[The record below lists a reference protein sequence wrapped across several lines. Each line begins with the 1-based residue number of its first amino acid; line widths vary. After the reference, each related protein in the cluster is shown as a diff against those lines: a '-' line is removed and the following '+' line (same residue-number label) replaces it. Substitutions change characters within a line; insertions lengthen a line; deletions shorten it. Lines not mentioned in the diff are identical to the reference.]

1 MLDTV
6 QEKNSRQTDFIC
18 IGNNTKRVIAYKTVT
33 SEDDQ
38 IAQRHK
44 KLGTVDI
51 YSTLGSGN
59 VAVKIYG
66 HDNNARFG
74 NIREDSNQPQTTSC
88 KVGMT

>member
-1 MLDTV
+1 MLDT
-6 QEKNSRQTDFIC
+6 EKNSRQTDFIC
-18 IGNNTKRVIAYKTVT
+18 IENDTKRVIAYKTVT
-33 SEDDQ
+33 SEDDK

-51 YSTLGSGN
+51 IYSTLGSDN
-59 VAVKIYG
+59 VAVKMYG

>member
-18 IGNNTKRVIAYKTVT
+18 IGNNTKRMIAYKTVA

-44 KLGTVDI
+44 NLGTVDI
-51 YSTLGSGN
+51 YSTPGSDN

-66 HDNNARFG
+66 HNNNARFG
-74 NIREDSNQPQTTSC
+74 NIR
-88 KVGMT
+88 

>member
-1 MLDTV
+1 MLDNV

-18 IGNNTKRVIAYKTVT
+18 IGNNRKRVIAYKNAT

-38 IAQRHK
+38 VAQRHK

-51 YSTLGSGN
+51 YSILGSDN
-59 VAVKIYG
+59 NAVKIYG

-74 NIREDSNQPQTTSC
+74 NIREDINQLQTTSC
-88 KVGMT
+88 